1 MPSAL
6 SVPIC
11 EPTSCNGAWSTR
23 TRVERNAKQTTIAT
37 ASVIA
42 IFTIIHRKSSRCSR
56 NGFEVSLSGRSR
68 NLKMSRSA
76 IGSIIYSRTIS
87 KLARLEREKTARGQ
101 PGTNSKSI
109 SIANFVLGNHATNLR
124 NTKCAAIQDRFRF
137 VAHIVRR
144 LHDRAGKEK
153 VAALV
158 GKARRREIV
167 TERDE
172 VAVFGQL
179 VASFF
184 AKFTQR
190 DLADCYWRGV
200 AGIIR
205 LRRGYGGQAVPG
217 YDAVDLPGRHFP
229 NGLAN
234 RNAFLMNE
242 NDFSIT
248 RHRRDNDGRFAM
260 HDCPRTRIASRGRL
274 HEIGYNFKMRVGEMA
289 LTRNRFPAA
298 FFHATKC

>member
-1 MPSAL
+1 MIESVMPSAR
-6 SVPIC
+6 SA
-11 EPTSCNGAWSTR
+11 PTCGSISCNGICSTR
-23 TRVERNAKQTTIAT
+23 TSVDRKAKQMIIAT
-37 ASVIA
+37 TSVID
-42 IFTIIHRKSSRCSR
+42 ILTMVQRKSSRCSR
-56 NGFEVSLSGRSR
+56 NGFDVSLSGSSR

-76 IGSIIYSRTIS
+76 IGSTIYSRTIS

-158 GKARRREIV
+158 GKTRRREIV
-167 TERDE
+167 AERDE

-184 AKFTQR
+184 AKFAQR
-190 DLADCYWRGV
+190 DLFDCFWRGV

-205 LRRGYGGQAVPG
+205 LRREYGGQAVPG
-217 YDAVDLPGRHFP
+217 YDAVDLAGRHFP
-229 NGLAN
+229 NGLVN
-234 RNAFLMNE
+234 RNAFLANE
-242 NDFSIT
+242 NHFSFM
-248 RHRRDNDGRFAM
+248 RHRHDNDGGFAM
-260 HDCPRTRIASRGRL
+260 HDRP
-274 HEIGYNFKMRVGEMA
+274 
-289 LTRNRFPAA
+289 
-298 FFHATKC
+298 